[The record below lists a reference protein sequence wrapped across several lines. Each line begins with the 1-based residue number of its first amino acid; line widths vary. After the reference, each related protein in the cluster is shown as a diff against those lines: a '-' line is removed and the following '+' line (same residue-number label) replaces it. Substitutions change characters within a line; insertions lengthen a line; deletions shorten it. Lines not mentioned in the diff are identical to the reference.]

1 MKLLVLSD
9 NRAQN
14 PDLCIE
20 HGLSVYLE
28 SETHTFLLDTGQED
42 VFVKNAQKIG
52 IELGKVDYV
61 FLSHGHKDHT
71 GGLEY
76 FRDVNSKAE
85 IIFEK
90 ELVNTKYFS
99 NRRDGTLRDISGY
112 IPTLYDKV
120 KLVQN
125 WYSIDNSNHCFG
137 MKEILYPLP
146 KGNLHLYK
154 GQQNEINLDD
164 FNSELIF
171 VSEFKD
177 GLFVYTGCAH
187 RGILNILKAVEAKF
201 HKKVSIALGGF
212 HLIDGDMYENIN
224 EIKSIAQIL
233 KLSFPQTQLYTGH
246 CTGDRAYQL
255 LKDELGEQI
264 HLFYT
269 GFELVF

>member
-9 NRAQN
+9 NRTQN
-14 PDLCIE
+14 PDLYTE

-28 SETHTFLLDTGQED
+28 TERHKILLDTGAGD
-42 VFVKNAQKIG
+42 VFARNAETMG
-52 IELGKVDYV
+52 IELSKVDYV

-71 GGLEY
+71 GGLEV
-76 FRDVNSKAE
+76 FEKLNTGAK

-90 ELVNTKYFS
+90 EISDTKYFS

-112 IPTLYDKV
+112 IPRLSDKV

-125 WYSIDNSNHCFG
+125 WYSIDNSNHCFRLEDV
-137 MKEILYPLP
+137 KYPLP
-146 KGNLHLYK
+146 KGNIHLFK
-154 GQQNEINLDD
+154 GKKNEFKLDD

-171 VSEFKD
+171 VSEYQG
-177 GLFVYTGCAH
+177 GLFVFTGCAH
-187 RGILNILKAVEAKF
+187 LGILNILKAVEAKF
-201 HKKVSIALGGF
+201 HKNVNIALGGF
-212 HLIDGDMYENIN
+212 HLIDGDVYENTD
-224 EIKSIAQIL
+224 EILSIAHTL
-233 KLSFPQTQLYTGH
+233 KIDFPQTKLYTGH
-246 CTGDRAYQL
+246 CTGDRAFNL